1 MHVLIT
7 GGAGFIGSHLVDLHL
22 SRGDKVHVVDN
33 LSTGRRDNLAT
44 HDGNDRL
51 HVDVADILVW
61 DGLKQA
67 VAWADRIYHMAAV
80 VGVKRVLEDPV
91 SVMGANVAG
100 TERLLRAVKD
110 GGWNPQVLL
119 ASSSEVY
126 GFNPN
131 LPYDESAQLV
141 FASGARL
148 RWAYAVTKL
157 SDEFLGFS
165 YYRRHGLDVKV
176 ARLFNTVG
184 LRQVGV
190 YGMVVPNFVA
200 QAVAGEPITVFGD
213 GTQTRCFCDVR
224 DTAEA
229 LDLLC
234 ACPEAAGEVV
244 NVGNDR
250 EICIG
255 DLARLV
261 AQRADSAS
269 EIRLIPY
276 ADAYGEDFEDIQRRV
291 PVLDKLKRLT
301 GFEARWSLESTL
313 DELIAHARAAD
324 SERVAAASG
333 R

>member
-22 SRGDKVHVVDN
+22 ARGDKVHVVDN
-33 LSTGRRDNLAT
+33 LSTGRRENLAQ
-44 HDGNDRL
+44 HEGRHGL
-51 HVDVADILVW
+51 RVDVADILTW

-91 SVMGANVAG
+91 LVMGANVAG

-131 LPYDESAQLV
+131 LPYDETAQLV

-165 YYRRHGLDVKV
+165 FFRRHGLDVKV

-184 LRQVGV
+184 PRQVGV
-190 YGMVVPNFVA
+190 YGMVVPNFVR
-200 QAVAGEPITVFGD
+200 QAVAGLPITVFGD

-224 DTAEA
+224 DTTVA
-229 LDLLC
+229 LDLL
-234 ACPEAAGEVV
+234 AGAPAAAGEVV

-250 EICIG
+250 EISIG
-255 DLARLV
+255 DLAQLV
-261 AQRADSAS
+261 ARRANSAS

-276 ADAYGEDFEDIQRRV
+276 AEAYGEEFEDIPRRV
-291 PVLDKLKRLT
+291 PVLDKLKRLS
-301 GFEARWSLESTL
+301 GFEARWTLEETL
-313 DELIAHARAAD
+313 DELIEHARAVD
-324 SERVAAASG
+324 PERLVVSG